1 MEAVDFS
8 FSPLP
13 CFSVGMEFM
22 DCVAVFG
29 DNFGNFLGL
38 FPLHAGFWFP
48 VGNRITATAEGW
60 LYWLGGADEKYEPL
74 LNTGL
79 QYSTDE
85 AGNESGSY
93 NGVFITPGIKAGVLF
108 QLIRDALE
116 LELSYKGYWFKDR
129 YISTL
134 GLGFVVAP

>member
-13 CFSVGMEFM
+13 CFTVGMEFM

-48 VGNRITATAEGW
+48 VDNRITATAEGW
-60 LYWLGGADEKYEPL
+60 LYWLGFASEKYEPL

-85 AGNESGSY
+85 AGGSY
-93 NGVFITPGIKAGVLF
+93 NWVFITPGIKAGVLF
-108 QLIRDALE
+108 QLVDWLG

-134 GLGFVVAP
+134 GLGLIVY